1 MQTLFR
7 KSVHLAMVAICC
19 LILGACNKPP
29 EDKPKNGAVM
39 KKRPVPV
46 LLGTAQQRSV
56 PVELQATGTVEAYA
70 SVAIKAQVS
79 GILEKIH
86 FQEGQEVAA
95 GDLLFT
101 LDRRPFT
108 AALGQAQAALARD
121 RAQFDNA
128 RSELQRYATAE
139 KKGYVSSEQAEQ
151 AATKAATLAAT
162 VKADE
167 AAVEH
172 ARLQLEFCTITA
184 PVSGRTG
191 EVTTAAGNLIK
202 ANADS
207 SMVTINRLR
216 PIKVNFTVPGK
227 HLADITRYRQAGS
240 LAIAA
245 EGGGASLPGT
255 FSFLDNT
262 IDPAT
267 GTLRLK
273 AEFANDDHSLWPGQ
287 TVKVRLLLTTRHE
300 ATVVPTRA
308 IQLGQAG
315 PRVFV
320 VGEGDIAEERAIVSG
335 PLLAEET
342 VVESGLAPGE
352 RVVID
357 GQLQLQSGV
366 KVEER
371 GSSDRKSANPAG
383 QKRGQP

>member
-1 MQTLFR
+1 MQSFLRTFTRLII
-7 KSVHLAMVAICC
+7 VAICS
-19 LILGACNKPP
+19 LTLGACDNPP
-29 EDKPKNGAVM
+29 VEQGKNGAAP

-46 LLGTAQQRSV
+46 LLGTTQQRSV

-79 GILEKIH
+79 GILEQIH
-86 FQEGQEVAA
+86 FLEGQEVTA
-95 GDLLFT
+95 GDRLFT
-101 LDRRPFT
+101 LDPRPF
-108 AALGQAQAALARD
+108 ASALNQAQAALARD
-121 RAQFDNA
+121 KAQLDNA
-128 RSELQRYATAE
+128 RSELQRYTAAV

-191 EVTTAAGNLIK
+191 EVTTAVGNLIK
-202 ANADS
+202 ANADN

-227 HLADITRYRQAGS
+227 HLPDIVRYRQAGS
-240 LAIAA
+240 LRVSV
-245 EGGGASLPGT
+245 EGAGKSLPGT

-287 TVKVRLLLTTRHE
+287 IVPVRLLLTTRPE
-300 ATVVPTRA
+300 ATVVATRA
-308 IQLGQAG
+308 IQLGQDG

-320 VGEGDIAEERAIVSG
+320 VGAGDIAEERAIVSG
-335 PLLAEET
+335 ALLAEET
-342 VVESGLAPGE
+342 VIESGLAPGE
-352 RVVID
+352 RVVLE
-357 GQLQLQSGV
+357 GQLQLTNGA
-366 KVEER
+366 KVVER
-371 GSSDRKSANPAG
+371 GTDGRESSKPAN